1 MREGCGVESVDKKEG
16 INKGET
22 EEKQE
27 VGEVD
32 EEAEVN
38 KGRTEDVA
46 VESLE
51 LTRVEFLFSSN
62 AI

>member
-1 MREGCGVESVDKKEG
+1 MESVDKEEG

-27 VGEVD
+27 VGVD

>member
-1 MREGCGVESVDKKEG
+1 MAEMQ
-16 INKGET
+16 
-22 EEKQE
+22 EKQE

>member
-1 MREGCGVESVDKKEG
+1 VDERG
-16 INKGET
+16 EINKGET
-22 EEKQE
+22 DGGIIKEE

-38 KGRTEDVA
+38 KEETEDVA

-51 LTRVEFLFSSN
+51 LTSVEFLFSSN

>member
-1 MREGCGVESVDKKEG
+1 VDEREE
-16 INKGET
+16 INKGGTDGGIIKE
-22 EEKQE
+22 E

-38 KGRTEDVA
+38 KEETEDVA

-51 LTRVEFLFSSN
+51 LTSVEFLFLSN

>member
-1 MREGCGVESVDKKEG
+1 VVGVDEEGEL
-16 INKGET
+16 NKGET
-22 EEKQE
+22 DGGIRKEE

-32 EEAEVN
+32 EEANVN
-38 KGRTEDVA
+38 KEETEDVA